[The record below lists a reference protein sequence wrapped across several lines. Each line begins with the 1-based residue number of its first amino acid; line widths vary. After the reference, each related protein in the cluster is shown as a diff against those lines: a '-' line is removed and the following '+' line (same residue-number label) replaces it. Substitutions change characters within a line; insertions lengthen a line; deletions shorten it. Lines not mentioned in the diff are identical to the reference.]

1 MNTWKKLGAVLLA
14 SVLLLSGCA
23 KAPASQSGTGS
34 YKAGSYTAEAQGMN
48 GAVKV
53 TVTVDQDKIV
63 SVTVDEHN
71 ETPGISDG
79 AIEKLPQM
87 IVDQQSLA
95 LDAVSG
101 ATFTSKAILKAAE
114 KALTEAGGD
123 LEALKAL
130 PGITGYI
137 MKKGDRLWDV
147 AKRFH
152 TTVDHVMEMNELDQE
167 EVKEGQRLLLVKE
180 LR

>member
-101 ATFTSKAILKAAE
+101 ATFTSKAILEAAE

-123 LEALKAL
+123 LEALKASTEKEIAEGETETTDIVIVGAGISGIMASYELL
-130 PGITGYI
+130 PVLVFPVRYHG
-137 MKKGDRLWDV
+137 K
-147 AKRFH
+147 H
-152 TTVDHVMEMNELDQE
+152 
-167 EVKEGQRLLLVKE
+167 GQIHFP
-180 LR
+180 